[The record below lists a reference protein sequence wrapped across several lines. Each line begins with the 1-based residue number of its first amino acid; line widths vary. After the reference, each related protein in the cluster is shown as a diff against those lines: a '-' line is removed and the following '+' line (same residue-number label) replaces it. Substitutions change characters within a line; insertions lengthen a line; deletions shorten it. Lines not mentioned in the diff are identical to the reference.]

1 VLGQGL
7 RTSTLRAV
15 TDCVVAATD
24 ADNVDQDMLRELE
37 HLHHRE
43 DATG

>member
-1 VLGQGL
+1 
-7 RTSTLRAV
+7 
-15 TDCVVAATD
+15 VAATD

-37 HLHHRE
+37 RLHHRE